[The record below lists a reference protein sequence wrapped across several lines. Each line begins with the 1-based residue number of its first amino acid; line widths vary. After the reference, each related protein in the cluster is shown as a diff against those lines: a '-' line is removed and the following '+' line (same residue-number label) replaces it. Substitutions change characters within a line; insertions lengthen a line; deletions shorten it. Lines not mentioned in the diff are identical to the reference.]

1 MTLAEALI
9 FYKQRLLSVTDA
21 AEASAMTTLLL
32 EHVLQA
38 DRTVFHKLQRNVLTT
53 VQLQQLSHLAEEVLT
68 GRPLQ
73 YVLGEAWFCGL
84 KLIVNPHVLIPRPE
98 TEELVEWIIANCRF
112 PVSALQVLD
121 MGTGSGCIALALKR
135 RIRKAD
141 VIAADIDPEALS
153 VARQNAL
160 LLGIDIQLVQ
170 ADLSTTDGW
179 NRIPDADIIVSNPP
193 YISTAEKTAMSATV
207 LDYEP
212 HLALFAPASDPL
224 FFYRKLVLL
233 AEQKLK
239 LEGQLFAEL
248 NATYA
253 EETAMLFRKANFQ
266 VTVKKDM
273 QGKDRM
279 LRAWR

>member
-9 FYKQRLLSVTDA
+9 FYKQRLLSFTDA

-38 DRTVFHKLQRNVLTT
+38 DRAVFHKLQRNVLTT
-53 VQLQQLSHLAEEVLT
+53 AQLQQLSQLAEEVLT

-170 ADLSTTDGW
+170 ADLSTKDGW

>member
-38 DRTVFHKLQRNVLTT
+38 DRAVFHKLQRNVLTT
-53 VQLQQLSHLAEEVLT
+53 VQLQQLSQLAEEVLT

>member
-1 MTLAEALI
+1 
-9 FYKQRLLSVTDA
+9 
-21 AEASAMTTLLL
+21 MTTLLL

-53 VQLQQLSHLAEEVLT
+53 VQLQQLSQLAEEVLT